1 MRNGR
6 RNLYEGLFTMR
17 RRGARLRT
25 SLSATLPKADPVEGR
40 KDGFIVGY
48 SYGVQHGQNNGDCS
62 FDGISIIIPIH
73 DPNEDATGK
82 IRRIEALTPHPYEL
96 LIADAGS
103 SEGTRQYVRG
113 RIGAIRH
120 IVGRSDQGIG
130 VVLNKAL
137 RAAHGK
143 KLVIL
148 YGCTPVMD
156 NWIGGLTDELEHAP
170 AIKTVCVSF
179 AQSGTP
185 ILPRD
190 EVDTHNRL
198 NACCALFRP
207 ELLSDVGG
215 LDEGSPSLQES
226 ISEWLGR
233 VPQQYRTMLQA
244 KDLFT

>member
-1 MRNGR
+1 
-6 RNLYEGLFTMR
+6 MR
-17 RRGARLRT
+17 RRGARLRI
-25 SLSATLPKADPVEGR
+25 SLSATPPKADLVEGR
-40 KDGFIVGY
+40 KDGYIIGY
-48 SYGVQHGQNNGDCS
+48 SYGVQHGRNDSDCS

-73 DPNEDATGK
+73 DPYEDVIGK

-113 RIGAIRH
+113 RIGAVRH
-120 IVGRSDQGIG
+120 IVGRSDQGTA

-143 KLVIL
+143 KLIIL
-148 YGCTPVMD
+148 YGCTPVID
-156 NWIGGLTDELEHAP
+156 NWIGCLKDELNNAP

-179 AQSGTP
+179 TQTGIPT
-185 ILPRD
+185 LPGEELD
-190 EVDTHNRL
+190 IHYRL
-198 NACCALFRP
+198 NACCALFRK

-215 LDEGSPSLQES
+215 LDEGSPTLQES

-233 VPQQYRTMLQA
+233 VPQQYRTMLVA

>member
-1 MRNGR
+1 MY
-6 RNLYEGLFTMR
+6 YEGFFTMK
-17 RRGARLRT
+17 RRGTRLRT

-48 SYGVQHGQNNGDCS
+48 SYGVQHGQKNGESS
-62 FDGISIIIPIH
+62 FEGISIIIPIH
-73 DPNEDATGK
+73 DPNEDAIGK

-113 RIGAIRH
+113 RIGAVRH
-120 IVGRSDQGIG
+120 IMERSGQGIA
-130 VVLNKAL
+130 VVLNKAI

-156 NWIGGLTDELEHAP
+156 NWIGGLMDELEHAT

-185 ILPRD
+185 VLPGD
-190 EVDTHNRL
+190 EADIHNRL
-198 NACCALFRP
+198 NACCALFRH
-207 ELLSDVGG
+207 ELLTEVGG
-215 LDEGSPSLQES
+215 LDEGLPSLQES

-233 VPQQYRTMLQA
+233 VPRQYRTMLPA